1 MKHSESPK
9 VVVVRTGTANTAS
22 VLSGLSKAGA
32 EARLVVDADEV
43 ARADRLVLPGVGA
56 FAAAMEE
63 LRRHGLVEPLAGR
76 IRQGRPTLGV
86 CLGLQLFCEGSE
98 EDPGVEGLGI
108 LPHQARRYSD
118 AVRVPQLGWN
128 RVEPG
133 EGCSLLRPGYAYF
146 ANSYRLQ
153 ERPEG
158 WSAAITDYD
167 GPFVSAFERGPVMA
181 CQFHPELSGA
191 WGIDLLRRWIEAG

>member
-1 MKHSESPK
+1 MKHPRSVK

-22 VLSGLSKAGA
+22 VLSGLEKAGA
-32 EARLVVDADEV
+32 EARLAFDAREV
-43 ARADRLVLPGVGA
+43 EKADRLVLPGVGA
-56 FAAAMEE
+56 FAAAMEA
-63 LRRHGLVEPLAGR
+63 LRNYGIVEALAGR
-76 IRQGRPTLGV
+76 MRQGRPTLGV

-108 LPHQARRYSD
+108 LPHRVKRYSD

-128 RVEPG
+128 WVEPE
-133 EGCSLLRPGYAYF
+133 EGCSRLRPGYAYF

-158 WSAAITDYD
+158 WDVAITDYD
-167 GPFVSAFERGPVMA
+167 GPFVSAIERGPVMA